1 MPDKKKLFSSKL
13 KRLADFDGRLVS
25 YEEFREGAE
34 RDDALHRGR
43 YSEELVAAIDPV
55 FLTTDGVRYMRES
68 LTEIKAGDRLRKKD
82 IQDIRRYW
90 EAQAGQGM
98 PSGIDRELV
107 SAPSPELMV
116 QFAAKLGFRKYVE
129 FSELMYLETS
139 DGERQMRQQI
149 LAFGVDE
156 EGQQHEFGAGAISL
170 HKPLGIELPTAPIGA
185 AAYEIL
191 PMASVIERLEVLN
204 PAWSLG
210 HEGPV
215 ARALTLMPAPQS
227 LAAGSPPMFLS
238 VTVTNGAMNVI
249 ALNALN
255 LTVIGSTVL
264 LAAPVLA
271 LAFSWKKFFD
281 VLCKLFGIVGLIRLM
296 MGTAAAIPLVAAT
309 IIGALLLA
317 LALIAEIAA
326 AIYRLI
332 SILIEITEP
341 ANPLVKKLMARMAAT
356 KKKLVKLKAD
366 LEADRVDKKAGAKQL
381 EEIIDEFTDV
391 MDDINDALKG
401 EDFSEQVEE
410 VIDDIKDAS
419 ERIREA
425 VRGK

>member
-1 MPDKKKLFSSKL
+1 MPDTKKLFSSKL

-68 LTEIKAGDRLRKKD
+68 LTEIKAGERLRNQD

-116 QFAAKLGFRKYVE
+116 QIAAKLGFRKYAE

-156 EGQQHEFGAGAISL
+156 EGQQYEFGAGAISF
-170 HKPLGIELPTAPIGA
+170 HKSLGTELPTTPIGA

-210 HEGPV
+210 HEEPV
-215 ARALTLMPAPQS
+215 VRALTLMPAPQL
-227 LAAGSPPMFLS
+227 LAAGSPPMFLA

-249 ALNALN
+249 ALNASN
-255 LTVIGSTVL
+255 LTVIGSAVL
-264 LAAPVLA
+264 LMSASARRWLRTS
-271 LAFSWKKFFD
+271 LD
-281 VLCKLFGIVGLIRLM
+281 VLCKIFAIAGLVNLIIATAL
-296 MGTAAAIPLVAAT
+296 AAAAAAPSV
-309 IIGALLLA
+309 GLA
-317 LALIAEIAA
+317 LALSFVIVAEIAA
-326 AIYRLI
+326 IIYRLI
-332 SILIEITEP
+332 GIVTEIMGP
-341 ANPLVKKLMARMAAT
+341 ANPQVKKVMARMGAI
-356 KKKLVKLKAD
+356 KKKLAKLQAD
-366 LEADRVDKKAGAKQL
+366 MEAGRVDPKAGAKQL
-381 EEIIDEFTDV
+381 EEIGDEYKDV
-391 MDDINDALKG
+391 MDDVSDALKG
-401 EDFSEQVEE
+401 EDCSERVDD
-410 VIDDIKDAS
+410 VIDDTKDAID
-419 ERIREA
+419 RTVKAPR
-425 VRGK
+425 VK